1 MSFFFSAESPVKNIP
16 GNVPAS
22 CIGQQNEYICH
33 TCRIVNDTIP
43 AGYLIFF
50 NLIFFLPIALTGNPI
65 LVLLPANAQQNSST
79 IFY

>member
-33 TCRIVNDTIP
+33 TCCIVNDTIP
-43 AGYLIFF
+43 LLCNILQLNFF
-50 NLIFFLPIALTGNPI
+50 PPYCVNWKSHIGFTP
-65 LVLLPANAQQNSST
+65 SKCST
-79 IFY
+79 K

>member
-33 TCRIVNDTIP
+33 TCCIVNDTIP
-43 AGYLIFF
+43 LLCNILQLNFS
-50 NLIFFLPIALTGNPI
+50 LPIALTGNPI
-65 LVLLPANAQQNSST
+65 LVLLPANALQNNST